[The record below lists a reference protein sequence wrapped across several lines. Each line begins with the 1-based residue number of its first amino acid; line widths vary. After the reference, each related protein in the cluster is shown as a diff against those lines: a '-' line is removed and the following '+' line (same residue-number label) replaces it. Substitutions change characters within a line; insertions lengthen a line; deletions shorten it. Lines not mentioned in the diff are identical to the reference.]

1 MPSEAALDAWT
12 RRIINSVPVEIYHVN
27 RPAINAPD
35 VESAARVLLFLIE
48 WQFTHNVQSA
58 TRAAQDAFR
67 QALTDSCGPA
77 NTCSLT
83 THYMLLRN
91 ARTLGI
97 RVGAGLGAGVQ
108 RSVLRAAVDIV
119 VHDQACWQEMGR
131 YYIPTIHL
139 DGVTTVSARIA
150 KMKTAGFLSMLHL
163 LAGLGGP
170 HPISPFLLLLA
181 IVGRERA
188 CLVDAPLWRVLD
200 VELYERFRPWWEYDG
215 MSAVPV
221 SDPRIFGLLTAASY
235 DRLEDVEWLLSK
247 LVFSSP
253 LNRKKIDEAAA
264 TSNEVSQDYIDITF
278 ESAFE
283 DRVRFYLVQ
292 PGHPDHDEVK
302 AMVGA
307 ERFQREREDP
317 VLRARLFLQTIHGC
331 DLVPMDPD
339 IQFTF
344 VFRHT
349 GSRVPVPANEDGPQP
364 APLFF
369 RTCFNRCE
377 VDIDRGVRNIL
388 DEAHPYR
395 HFQAWFHGGLL
406 EPNSFNMV

>member
-1 MPSEAALDAWT
+1 MNSDPPRSSPAYLRPRPALVPGLGTRAPPRPYLLLSLTLYVLPNHPLALFLTRSRTQQATRVRETDIPLAMPSEAALDAWT

-27 RPAINAPD
+27 RPGINAPD

-97 RVGAGLGAGVQ
+97 RVYVLCSTSGSLLAADVPCSGAGLGAGVQ

-119 VHDQACWQEMGR
+119 VHDEACWQEMGR

-235 DRLEDVEWLLSK
+235 DV
-247 LVFSSP
+247 SS
-253 LNRKKIDEAAA
+253 
-264 TSNEVSQDYIDITF
+264 
-278 ESAFE
+278 
-283 DRVRFYLVQ
+283 
-292 PGHPDHDEVK
+292 
-302 AMVGA
+302 
-307 ERFQREREDP
+307 
-317 VLRARLFLQTIHGC
+317 
-331 DLVPMDPD
+331 
-339 IQFTF
+339 F
-344 VFRHT
+344 VALH
-349 GSRVPVPANEDGPQP
+349 
-364 APLFF
+364 
-369 RTCFNRCE
+369 
-377 VDIDRGVRNIL
+377 
-388 DEAHPYR
+388 
-395 HFQAWFHGGLL
+395 
-406 EPNSFNMV
+406 